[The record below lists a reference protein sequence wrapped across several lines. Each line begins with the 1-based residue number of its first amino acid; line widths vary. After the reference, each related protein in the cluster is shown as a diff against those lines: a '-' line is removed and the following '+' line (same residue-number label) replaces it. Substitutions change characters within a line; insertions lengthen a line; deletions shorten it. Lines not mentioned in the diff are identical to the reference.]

1 MKVIITGASGFIGKH
16 TARAAAAAGHQVIGL
31 TRRLEGLPDING
43 VTWHQGSIDDTSMLR
58 NNNFDAL
65 IHLAA
70 HGVDPANAT
79 WEDCFK
85 VNVTDSINF
94 WKAAY
99 EAGCRRFVMCGSCF
113 EYGLS
118 GEHYDFI
125 PVTAPLLPTGPYHAS
140 KAAASV
146 AAYAFGISYNVRVYI
161 PRPFHVYGDGEAAQ
175 RFWPSLRAAAISGN
189 DFEMTSGQQIRDFTP
204 VAIVAEKLF
213 NALTRSDLLPMKPM
227 IENIGTGQPK
237 CLADFARAEWQ
248 RYGATGK
255 LDIGKIPLRPNEVMR
270 YVPMVASA

>member
-1 MKVIITGASGFIGKH
+1 MKILITGASGFIGRH
-16 TARAAAAAGHQVIGL
+16 TAQAAAAAGHQVIGL
-31 TRRLEGLPDING
+31 TRRLEGLPDIDG
-43 VTWHQGSIDDTSMLR
+43 VSWQQGSIEDTTILLKTKLDS
-58 NNNFDAL
+58 L

-99 EAGCRRFVMCGSCF
+99 TAGCRRYVLCGSCF

-146 AAYAFGISYNVRVYI
+146 AAHAFGISYNVRVYI
-161 PRPFHVYGDGEAAQ
+161 PRPFHVYGEGEAAH
-175 RFWPSLRAAAISGN
+175 RFWPSLRAAATAGV
-189 DFEMTSGQQIRDFTP
+189 DFEMTSGEQFRDFTP
-204 VAIVAEKLF
+204 VALVANKLIES
-213 NALTRSDLLPMKPM
+213 LTRNDLLPKKPL

-237 CLADFARAEWQ
+237 NLAEFAREEWQ
-248 RYGATGK
+248 KFKATGK
-255 LDIGKIPLRPNEVMR
+255 LHIGRIPYRSDEIMR
-270 YVPMVASA
+270 YVPRL